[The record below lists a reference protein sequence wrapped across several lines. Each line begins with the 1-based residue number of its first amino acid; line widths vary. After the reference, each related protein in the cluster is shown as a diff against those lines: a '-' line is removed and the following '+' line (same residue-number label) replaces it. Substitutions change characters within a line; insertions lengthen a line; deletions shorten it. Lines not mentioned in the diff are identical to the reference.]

1 MPNDN
6 NIQSTYKSQY
16 TGKEIDEIIGVV
28 KGVSDYNNSTTGL
41 ATYPGRISALEYAV
55 LGENNSKNLTNETSY
70 LLKAIDTCLK
80 KDALNTITRPL
91 RINES
96 KDEKIVTNNGT
107 STSALEYISI
117 DSSNRYLYPVIQMAP
132 PKTMMGNQ
140 YDKQFGEKALY
151 YIQDTSDSGYTL
163 SLQLREGK
171 GNTYD
176 LAWNYYLNG
185 KPQGD
190 APLARITNIGQVYGA
205 VWNDYAEF
213 RQSTEREPGR
223 VICEND
229 DGSLSLSVKRLQ
241 PCGNIISDTFGFA
254 IGQTGESQTPVA
266 VSGRVLAYTDKNRE
280 TFKVGD
286 CVCTGPNGTVSRMN
300 RIETIL
306 FPDRIIGIVSEIPNY
321 DYWGLELVPVKNRIW
336 IKIK

>member
-1 MPNDN
+1 MANDGYISIYSGEEVDAAIKAIRSITDFNDAEAGLPSFSTRINKLESLINGTAGLVGQVTSLNALMPTCLKTDN
-6 NIQSTYKSQY
+6 
-16 TGKEIDEIIGVV
+16 V
-28 KGVSDYNNSTTGL
+28 NSTT
-41 ATYPGRISALEYAV
+41 
-55 LGENNSKNLTNETSY
+55 
-70 LLKAIDTCLK
+70 
-80 KDALNTITRPL
+80 RPL
-91 RINES
+91 VINSS
-96 KDEKIVTNNGT
+96 KIEEVSANDNS
-107 STSALEYISI
+107 STLKQITI
-117 DSSNRYLYPVIQMAP
+117 DSTNKYLYPVIQIKSP
-132 PKTMMGNQ
+132 STMVNQ
-140 YDKQFGEKALY
+140 ISLGEKALY
-151 YIQDTSDSGYTL
+151 YIQDSDNSGFTL
-163 SLQLREGK
+163 SIDGSQ
-171 GNTYD
+171 NNS
-176 LAWNYYLNG
+176 LAWHYYKDG
-185 KPQGD
+185 KPEN
-190 APLARITNIGQVYGA
+190 LARITSAGQVYGA

-306 FPDRIIGIVSEIPNY
+306 FPDRIIGIVSEIPSY